1 MIKFKI
7 LFTVLIA
14 IIISSCLNNSISS
27 SNNSI
32 YNSGPEKEIK
42 NINFRI
48 RSDEQVNYSD
58 YALWI
63 WEDGYIGAL
72 FIFEETD
79 TYGGL
84 LSFPVDFWNTRTKL
98 NYIIRPATSWIGQTP
113 DKTILYADF
122 LPYVTETGE
131 MNIYLILGEFEY
143 YFTQEDALGDRITQ
157 SYFTDWNKIQI
168 NATANFAKYDVLVD
182 DAIVISGSNGTPGM
196 IVTLPS
202 QATLTSVYQIRAQF
216 TLSNNRTKT
225 RTVLMNR
232 LFDTQ
237 KFIDD
242 YTYTGNDLGMTLTS
256 TTATFKVWAPTSS
269 SVRMLIYDRGHPV
282 DTPTLPGQPSP
293 NNPIG
298 FREMTRGE
306 KGVYSTTISLTDY
319 NGLLGKYYTYRII
332 NSLGRSEVVDPYA
345 KSAGLNGTRGMI
357 IDLST
362 TNPVGWNQVQFEDIT
377 SPTDLLVYEL
387 HVRDLTRDVTWTG
400 SEVNR
405 GKFTGLIEAG
415 TRYTSNTNITVTT
428 GFDHLKELGMN
439 AIQLLP
445 FYDQANN
452 ELLETFNWGYNPLN
466 FNVLEGQYSTDPTDG
481 AVRVREFKE
490 VVKTFSDHGIRII
503 KDVVYN
509 HVASASGSNFNQ
521 IVPGYYFRLN
531 PDGTYSDGAG
541 VGNETKSERPMFRK
555 FIVDSMKFWAQEYK
569 IKGFRFDLMALIDVE
584 TMNLVRSEL
593 NQIDP
598 DIVIYGEPWKGFTDT
613 TLPLDQQSNTFSVY
627 NSLNGIGGFNDA
639 GRNGLKGENN
649 WGNGTEYGWFQKGE
663 NDNASNASFINR
675 VKGMLAGVNGDYY
688 NSTYRDPQK
697 TVNYA
702 SAHDN
707 LTLYD
712 QLQGTV
718 GINDA
723 PNASVGVNAL
733 VSFSAGIP
741 FIHAGE
747 EIMRTKVAEASDED
761 QYVFVINGQR
771 ISHNSYKSSDFT
783 NSFKWDR
790 KVTYLAQFQRYKEM
804 IDLRLNQ
811 GLAFQ
816 LEQESLVNTRL
827 GFWNDPLTYS
837 TIGMWLTNDPNNAH
851 YVFANARET
860 RTSGPLTSIISW
872 GSSADQVEVL
882 FDSTGLY
889 PKGMLLN
896 GQITMNPYQVLF
908 VKRR

>member
-1 MIKFKI
+1 MMKSILKI
-7 LFTVLIA
+7 V
-14 IIISSCLNNSISS
+14 IISVVNILITGCTLSTSS
-27 SNNSI
+27 SANPTSNVSTNTNI
-32 YNSGPEKEIK
+32 QT
-42 NINFRI
+42 INFRI
-48 RSDEQVNYSD
+48 RSDEPTDYSN

-63 WEDGYIGAL
+63 WEDGYNGAL
-72 FIFEETD
+72 FIFEDTD
-79 TYGGL
+79 DYGGL

-113 DKTILYADF
+113 DTKILYEDF
-122 LPYVTETGE
+122 LPYVNDAGE
-131 MNIYLILGEFEY
+131 MNVYLILGESEY
-143 YFTQEDALGDRITQ
+143 YFTREEALGDRITQ

-168 NATANFAKYDVLVD
+168 NATAPFSKYEILKDDVI
-182 DAIVISGSNGTPGM
+182 IVSSSNGTPGM
-196 IVTLPS
+196 IVS
-202 QATLTSVYQIRAQF
+202 LTSEAELMSVYKIRVQF
-216 TLSNNRTKT
+216 LSTVNKLKT

-237 KFIDD
+237 KFIDE
-242 YTYTGNDLGMTLTS
+242 YTYTGNDLGLTLTS
-256 TTATFKVWAPTSS
+256 TTATFKVWAPTTSS
-269 SVRMLIYDRGHPV
+269 IRLLIYDRGHAV
-282 DTPTLPGQPSP
+282 DTPLLPGQPNP
-293 NNPIG
+293 NTFIG
-298 FREMTRGE
+298 WREMTRE
-306 KGVYSTTISLTDY
+306 AKGVYATTLALTDY
-319 NGLLGKYYTYRII
+319 NGLIGKYYTYRIL

-357 IDLST
+357 IDMEA
-362 TNPVGWNQVQFEDIT
+362 TNPTGWNQMQFEDIT

-400 SEVNR
+400 SEANR
-405 GKFTGLIEAG
+405 GKFKGLIEPG
-415 TRYTSNTNITVTT
+415 TRYTSPQGVTVTT
-428 GFDHLKELGMN
+428 GFDHLKELGFN
-439 AIQLLP
+439 ALQILP
-445 FYDQANN
+445 FYDQAN
-452 ELLETFNWGYNPLN
+452 EETSETFNWGYNPLN
-466 FNVLEGQYSTDPTDG
+466 FNVLEGQYSSDPTDG
-481 AVRVREFKE
+481 SVRVKEFKE
-490 VVKTFSDHGIRII
+490 VVKTFANNGVRII

-509 HVASASGSNFNQ
+509 HVASATGSNFNQ

-555 FIVDSMKFWAQEYK
+555 FIVDSITFWAREYK

-593 NQIDP
+593 SKIDP

-613 TLPLDQQSNTFSVY
+613 TLPLEQQSNTFSVY
-627 NSLNGIGGFNDA
+627 NRLNGIGGFNDA

-663 NDNASNASFINR
+663 NDNAANSNFINR

-688 NSTYRDPQK
+688 SSTYRDPQK
-697 TVNYA
+697 TINYA

-718 GINDA
+718 GVSDA
-723 PNASVGVNAL
+723 PNASVGINAL
-733 VSFSAGIP
+733 VSFSAGVP

-747 EIMRTKVAEASDED
+747 EIMRTKIAEASDED

-790 KVTYLAQFQRYKEM
+790 KVTYLAQFERYKEM
-804 IDLRLNQ
+804 FRLRLN

-816 LEQESLVNTRL
+816 LEQSSLVETRL
-827 GFWNDPLTYS
+827 GFWEDPLTYS
-837 TIGMWLTNDPNNAH
+837 TIAMWLTNDPNNAY

-860 RTSGPLTSIISW
+860 RTTGTLTSMIRW
-872 GSSADQVEVL
+872 GTSSDAVEVL
-882 FDSTGLY
+882 FDSTGYY
-889 PKGMLLN
+889 PIGTTLN
-896 GQITMNPYQVLF
+896 GQVTMQPYQVLF
-908 VKRR
+908 LKR